1 MKIKR
6 VTYYA
11 CRTPGLRDLS
21 RFFAILFRF
30 GFLSSKTFK
39 LVGINLLSLHM
50 YNKGYDRNASSAHNL
65 IPMSPPYFALY
76 SRYIGTISNS
86 CAATDYWYSTRTLF
100 PSTTKNNRYNITD
113 IQCIVIVDLDTHI
126 SIDSHTATSGL
137 RYFST
142 QILKLGLW

>member
-30 GFLSSKTFK
+30 GFLSSKTVK
-39 LVGINLLSLHM
+39 LVGINLLSLRM

-65 IPMSPPYFALY
+65 IPMFLAFSLYFFFYFGLY
-76 SRYIGTISNS
+76 SRYIGTIFNS
-86 CAATDYWYSTRTLF
+86 CAATDYWYSICTPF
-100 PSTTKNNRYNITD
+100 PSTTKTNRYNITE
-113 IQCIVIVDLDTHI
+113 
-126 SIDSHTATSGL
+126 
-137 RYFST
+137 
-142 QILKLGLW
+142 ILL